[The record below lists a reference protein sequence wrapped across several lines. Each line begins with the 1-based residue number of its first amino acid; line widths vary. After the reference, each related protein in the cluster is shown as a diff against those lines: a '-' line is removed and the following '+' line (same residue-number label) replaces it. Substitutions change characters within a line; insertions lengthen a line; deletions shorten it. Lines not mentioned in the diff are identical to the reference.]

1 MHKGNKRGTTKEG
14 HNTSLQIDFKID
26 KMKKLILF
34 AAIFAATSTQAQK
47 VDTVRNAIQVI
58 PKVFN
63 AINNDTLYQVHISA
77 FGIIV
82 GDTTSGCNTYVTFYD
97 RKRNKIGEK
106 NVPIPAS
113 VVNKWGTD
121 DSVIEEYVIKILN
134 LIKK

>member
-1 MHKGNKRGTTKEG
+1 
-14 HNTSLQIDFKID
+14 
-26 KMKKLILF
+26 MKKLLTL
-34 AAIFAATSTQAQK
+34 IFVLVNLSVFGQK
-47 VDTVRNAIQVI
+47 VDSIPNAIQVV
-58 PKVFN
+58 PKVLN

-121 DSVIEEYVIKILN
+121 DAVIKEYVIKILN

>member
-1 MHKGNKRGTTKEG
+1 
-14 HNTSLQIDFKID
+14 
-26 KMKKLILF
+26 MKKLLLILF
-34 AAIFAATSTQAQK
+34 VFAAFSAQAQK
-47 VDTVRNAIQVI
+47 VDSVKNAIQVT

-121 DSVIEEYVIKILN
+121 DAVIKEYVIKILN